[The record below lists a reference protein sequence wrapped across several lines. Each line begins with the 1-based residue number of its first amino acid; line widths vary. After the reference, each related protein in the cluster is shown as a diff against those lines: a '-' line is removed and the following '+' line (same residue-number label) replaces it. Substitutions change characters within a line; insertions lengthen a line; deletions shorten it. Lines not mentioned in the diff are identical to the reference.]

1 MVRGSLTFVSGG
13 VRSGKT
19 AFAENL
25 LMNQEC
31 SRLIYVATGVAA
43 DEEMQQRIERHQQD
57 RIDYKEN
64 WLTIEQPRQIEEIIP
79 DIKPYDGVLIDCVT
93 TWLANELYEG
103 WARGEPCFQSEN
115 CMEEKERRFHE
126 TILTLLNNGAIL
138 VIISNEV
145 LDEPLSSIPDVLLYQ
160 QWLGRLHQW
169 LANESEHAFELTY
182 GLAKKWK

>member
-1 MVRGSLTFVSGG
+1 MVRGTLIFVSGG

-19 AFAENL
+19 AFAENW

-31 SRLIYVATGVAA
+31 SRLIYLATGVAS
-43 DEEMQQRIERHQQD
+43 DEEMQQRIERHQKD
-57 RIDYKEN
+57 RNNYKVK
-64 WLTIEQPRQIEEIIP
+64 WKTIEQPRQIEEIVP
-79 DIKPYDGVLIDCVT
+79 DILPSDGVLIDCVT

-103 WARGEPCFQSEN
+103 WATGEPCFKRTN
-115 CMEEKERRFHE
+115 CMEVKEQSFQE
-126 TILTLLNNGAIL
+126 AILTMLDNGVTL

-145 LDEPLSSIPDVLLYQ
+145 LDEPLSSIPDVLTYQ

-169 LANESEHAFELTY
+169 LVKESNQAFELTY